1 MKPINILLI
10 EDNEGDIILTTDA
23 LKEFT
28 VPNTLSVERDGWAGL
43 QYVEN
48 SGSSST
54 NPEPDLILLDINLP
68 KLNGHEVLTKIRAN
82 EDKKHIPIVI
92 FSTSSAPAD
101 IFLSHQNHANCYV
114 TKPVDV
120 DDFGRV
126 LLSIENFWL
135 SVAKL
140 PKIA

>member
-28 VPNTLSVERDGWAGL
+28 IPNTVSVMRDGWEGL

-48 SGSSST
+48 SGKYQDK
-54 NPEPDLILLDINLP
+54 PEPDLILLDINLP
-68 KLNGHEVLTKIRAN
+68 KINGHEFLSKIKSN
-82 EDKKHIPIVI
+82 NSKNHIPIVV
-92 FSTSSAPAD
+92 FSTSSAPSD
-101 IFLSHQNHANCYV
+101 ILTCYQNQANCYIS
-114 TKPVDV
+114 KPVDV

-140 PKIA
+140 PKQA